1 MDQNCFTNKDNE
13 TIVFINML
21 VTPMILYALQ
31 AKCRGIFVTI
41 TPNKLELVRK
51 FGGEVVLSHN
61 PYTQGFRLEVRMR

>member
-1 MDQNCFTNKDNE
+1 
-13 TIVFINML
+13 ML